1 MDAIILN
8 ETLMEIFS
16 ICAVEAKK
24 CPTCF
29 VGAMLRELIPTQN
42 ASMKKNTNNSC
53 IPRPSKILFKME
65 LENVMIL

>member
-16 ICAVEAKK
+16 ICAVEAEK

-29 VGAMLRELIPTQN
+29 VSAVVRELIPTPK
-42 ASMKKNTNNSC
+42 ASMKKTQAIAASQ
-53 IPRPSKILFKME
+53 
-65 LENVMIL
+65 

>member
-16 ICAVEAKK
+16 ICAVEAEK

-29 VGAMLRELIPTQN
+29 VSAVFRELIPTPK
-42 ASMKKNTNNSC
+42 ASMKKTHTIAASQW
-53 IPRPSKILFKME
+53 PSKILFKME